1 MIGRR
6 DFITLLGG
14 AAAAWPIAARAQQ
27 SSMAVIGYLSPRSAG
42 DDPHLVVA
50 FRRGLGETGYVEGR
64 NAAIEYRWAEGYND
78 RLPGLAADLVRRQV
92 NVIAA
97 VAVPAATAAKAAT
110 TTIPTV
116 FQAAADPIAAGLV
129 TSLARPLG
137 NLTGV
142 TSLSV
147 EVGPKRLELLHELMP
162 TVTNIALL
170 VNPTSPL
177 VADVMTRDLQTAA
190 QALGLQLQVL
200 RASTEPEIAAA
211 FATLAQ
217 MRIGALVIGPD
228 PFFTARSRQL
238 AVITLRYGLPA
249 IHHNREFAAAG
260 GVMSYGNDLAD
271 AYRLVGIYA
280 GRLLKGERPADLP
293 VQQAAKF
300 ELVINLKTAKALSLT
315 VPPSLLTR
323 ADEVIE

>member
-1 MIGRR
+1 MIRRR

-14 AAAAWPIAARAQQ
+14 AAAWPLIARAQQ

-177 VADVMTRDLQTAA
+177 VADV
-190 QALGLQLQVL
+190 
-200 RASTEPEIAAA
+200 
-211 FATLAQ
+211 
-217 MRIGALVIGPD
+217 
-228 PFFTARSRQL
+228 
-238 AVITLRYGLPA
+238 
-249 IHHNREFAAAG
+249 
-260 GVMSYGNDLAD
+260 
-271 AYRLVGIYA
+271 
-280 GRLLKGERPADLP
+280 ERPADRSPSSRASAPGPACEHGARDRRRLRDARSNADRRACDRP
-293 VQQAAKF
+293 RSFFHYPKPAARHP
-300 ELVINLKTAKALSLT
+300 NASLR
-315 VPPSLLTR
+315 VARHPP
-323 ADEVIE
+323 

>member
-6 DFITLLGG
+6 GFITLLGG

-217 MRIGALVIGPD
+217 MRIGACDRPRS
-228 PFFTARSRQL
+228 FFHCPKPAARCPNASVRV
-238 AVITLRYGLPA
+238 AR
-249 IHHNREFAAAG
+249 H
-260 GVMSYGNDLAD
+260 
-271 AYRLVGIYA
+271 
-280 GRLLKGERPADLP
+280 
-293 VQQAAKF
+293 
-300 ELVINLKTAKALSLT
+300 
-315 VPPSLLTR
+315 PP
-323 ADEVIE
+323 